1 MTIRTHARHDAP
13 HRTRNLD
20 GDDAEMAA
28 GGREAALYM
37 YLSPFLFSSS
47 FSSLVRTFLQRTYSF
62 VSCEP
67 QGFHTTSS
75 SS

>member
-1 MTIRTHARHDAP
+1 MTIRTHARHDAQ

-37 YLSPFLFSSS
+37 YLSPFLFLFAS
-47 FSSLVRTFLQRTYSF
+47 TYIF
-62 VSCEP
+62 AAYV
-67 QGFHTTSS
+67 FFRFM
-75 SS
+75 